1 MIMLIY
7 SENITPR
14 LKYVVRFIFDDFLG
28 IGAEI
33 TSEKELFLRTVSPKL
48 SYSAKKISDEFNILP
63 SGLLSENQ
71 VREIRPEVS
80 IWNDMKIIFPVS
92 GQADLT
98 FDLFAGVFFLLARY
112 EEYLPFKG
120 DKYGRFRAEDSTAFK
135 NGFLERAIV
144 DRWIMRFFGILK
156 EKYPDLRSAR
166 KNFRF
171 IPTVDVDMPYEYI
184 CKGTLRCLGGA
195 AKSIL
200 KLDFLKL
207 KERLDVVTGK
217 RQDPFYTFDRI
228 KEIHDNPGLVTFFLT
243 AGYGK
248 YDKGIDPS
256 NAEFKK
262 IVNQV
267 SFFSFIGL
275 HPSWESTRK
284 SGLLEQELNT
294 FSRIAGKSI
303 TRSRQHYLIIEF
315 PRTYNKLSSLGITE
329 DYSMG
334 YASHTGF
341 RAGTCTPFHFYDL
354 MKEDETP
361 LVIYPF
367 QVMDRTLKDYMKMR
381 PAEAIQKINEIIDE
395 VRAVNGTFISIW
407 HNDTFS
413 DAGEWKGWLDVYEKM
428 VGTVNGEL

>member
-1 MIMLIY
+1 LLIY
-7 SENITPR
+7 SEHITPR

-28 IGAEI
+28 ISAEI
-33 TSEKELFLRTVSPKL
+33 TSDKESFLRTVSPKL
-48 SYSAKKISDEFNILP
+48 SYAAKRLNGEFNILP
-63 SGLLSENQ
+63 SGLLFEDKIK
-71 VREIRPEVS
+71 EITPEVS

-98 FDLFAGVFFLLARY
+98 FDLFAGVFFLLVRY

-120 DKYGRFRAEDSTAFK
+120 DKYGRFNAEESIAFK
-135 NGFLERAIV
+135 NGFLERSIV
-144 DRWIMRFFGILK
+144 DRWILRFFDILK

-171 IPTVDVDMPYEYI
+171 IPTVDVDMPYEYLF
-184 CKGTLRCLGGA
+184 KGTLRCLGGA

-200 KLDFLKL
+200 KLDLKKL

-228 KEIHDNPGLVTFFLT
+228 KGIHSNPGLVTFFIT
-243 AGYGK
+243 ASYGR
-248 YDKGIDPS
+248 YDKGIDPVNS
-256 NAEFKK
+256 EFKK
-262 IVNQV
+262 IVKEV

-275 HPSWESTRK
+275 HPSWESNRK
-284 SGLLEQELNT
+284 SGLLERELNAL
-294 FSRIAGKSI
+294 SCVAEKSI
-303 TRSRQHYLIIEF
+303 SRSRQHYLIIDF
-315 PRTYNKLSSLGITE
+315 PSTYNKLSALGITE

-334 YASHTGF
+334 YASHSGF

-354 MKEDETP
+354 MNESETP

-367 QVMDRTLKDYMKMR
+367 QIMDRTLKDYMKMR
-381 PAEAIQKINEIIDE
+381 PAESIHKINEIIGE
-395 VRAVNGTFISIW
+395 VRAVDGTFISIW

-413 DAGEWKGWLDVYEKM
+413 DTGEWKGWLDVYENLLR
-428 VGTVNGEL
+428 TVQGNL